1 VSCFRRWWQLTRSY
15 RNNWKIIL
23 DILRSGS
30 AEAVK
35 KTHIMYRAN
44 LNGISFNKFFPAL
57 VEQGYVVEAGD
68 PEGGTLYRTS
78 EKGVALIKALSE
90 VERRIPRKDGSERS
104 IPLY

>member
-1 VSCFRRWWQLTRSY
+1 LTRSY

-44 LNGISFNKFFPAL
+44 LNHASFNRVFPVL
-57 VEQGYVVEAGD
+57 VEQGYIVEAGD
-68 PEGGTLYRTS
+68 PEGGTFYRTS
-78 EKGVALIKALSE
+78 EKGKALIKALNE
-90 VERRIPRKDGSERS
+90 VETKIPGKDPLRKTIR
-104 IPLY
+104 PY

>member
-1 VSCFRRWWQLTRSY
+1 LTRSY

-44 LNGISFNKFFPAL
+44 LNHVSFNRFFPAL

-78 EKGVALIKALSE
+78 EKGKALIKALSE
-90 VERRIPRKDGSERS
+90 VETRIPRKDSLKKS
-104 IPLY
+104 TPLC

>member
-1 VSCFRRWWQLTRSY
+1 LTRSY

-44 LNGISFNKFFPAL
+44 LNRASFNKFFPAL

-78 EKGVALIKALSE
+78 EKGKALIKVLSE
-90 VERRIPRKDGSERS
+90 VETRIPLKDRSQKS
-104 IPLY
+104 IPPY